1 MVGSGPLV
9 DAAVLLMRLVVF
21 GLALGLTVISF
32 QSYREQRTERLQ
44 FAFLGFAFISMGVAL
59 SAIVGQLGS
68 GASDSVLTLFRI
80 AETVPFV
87 IGFVMFYLS
96 LYR

>member
-1 MVGSGPLV
+1 MLGGDLI
-9 DAAVLLMRLVVF
+9 ANGLLLFMRLLVF
-21 GLALGLTVISF
+21 GMALGLTLISF
-32 QSYREQRTERLQ
+32 QSYREQPSERLQ

-80 AETVPFV
+80 AETVPFI